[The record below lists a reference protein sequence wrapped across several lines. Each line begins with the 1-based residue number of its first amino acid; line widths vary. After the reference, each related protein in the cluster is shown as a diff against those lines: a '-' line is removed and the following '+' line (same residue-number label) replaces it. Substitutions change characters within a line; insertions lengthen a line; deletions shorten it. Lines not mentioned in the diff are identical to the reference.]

1 MGWVTV
7 RSTIGRPAAYSLPL
21 PHELQVDSQT
31 SNHSPGQGG
40 PRLTDLI
47 EQLKW
52 VYHIIWWYLFLSL
65 SLSLYIQLQLLMYV
79 LLILAIIRWWCEGMW
94 GPNAITRPKS
104 EHSVLD
110 IGTTLWQF
118 LLELVHGA
126 WWPWHFQT
134 VQRWQTLQH
143 SNYWALVRA
152 VNDGWHGRSA
162 AMLPIS

>member
-1 MGWVTV
+1 M
-7 RSTIGRPAAYSLPL
+7 SC
-21 PHELQVDSQT
+21 
-31 SNHSPGQGG
+31 
-40 PRLTDLI
+40 RLT
-47 EQLKW
+47 LKLQTTLLVRVVQDW
-52 VYHIIWWYLFLSL
+52 LTWLNNWNEYTILYDDISFSLF
-65 SLSLYIQLQLLMYV
+65 LSLYIQLQLLMYV